1 MTYSLVQL
9 AAGSYDVVLDGEIV
23 ASIMRV
29 KTQQGAIWYA
39 ELLEDLPGEKRPQ
52 PFQEIEHQFGS
63 LEDIC
68 IWLGHPTV
76 TQIRRDPWMS

>member
-1 MTYSLVQL
+1 V
-9 AAGSYDVVLDGEIV
+9 
-23 ASIMRV
+23 
-29 KTQQGAIWYA
+29 
-39 ELLEDLPGEKRPQ
+39 EKRPQ

-68 IWLGHPTV
+68 VWLGHPTV